1 MSDRRIRFAATTV
14 TSPPAIADVRPGPT
28 PARARDERLDFFRG
42 ITMFIIFIAH
52 MPGNSWNGFIPARF
66 GFSSG
71 AELFVFCSG
80 LASAIA
86 FGGTFARHGMSIG
99 TARIIHRIWQVY
111 WAELCLVLA
120 LITLAAASD
129 AIFGLDILRA
139 QFGPLLT
146 EPGRALLGI
155 VTLTWQPDLLDILP
169 MYIAILAMV
178 PVMIGA
184 RRLHPLAPFVI
195 SLSLYAAVWS
205 AGLNLPGNPWT
216 GSGWFLNPFAWQA
229 LFFIGFAIRMKW
241 LPVPRLAAP
250 KLMLAC
256 AIFVAASVP
265 LSFWVILE
273 RWPELNGVRDLFFGP
288 QEKTDLHPLR
298 IAHFLAL
305 AYLVVSLIEPWR
317 AKLGQ
322 GAGRVISQI
331 GQQSLATFLASVV
344 LARFGATLAE
354 LAGGS
359 EIAVA
364 AINIAAFA
372 ALYAVARTVRWF
384 MQSPWKATTQAPV
397 SLQRALEVPFH
408 VDCPTCML
416 MRSAN

>member
-1 MSDRRIRFAATTV
+1 MSDRRVQFTATPV
-14 TSPPAIADVRPGPT
+14 ASPPAVDDSKLRVLQTRS
-28 PARARDERLDFFRG
+28 RDERLDFFRG
-42 ITMFIIFIAH
+42 ITMFIIFLAH

-80 LASAIA
+80 FASAIA
-86 FGGTFARHGMSIG
+86 FGGTFMRSGMSIG

-184 RRLHPLAPFVI
+184 RRIHPLLPFAI
-195 SLSLYAAVWS
+195 SFLLYAAVWS
-205 AGLNLPGNPWT
+205 TGLNLPGNPWT

-229 LFFIGFAIRMKW
+229 IFFIGFAIKMEW
-241 LPVPRLAAP
+241 LAVPRLAEP
-250 KLMLAC
+250 KLFLAC

-273 RWPELNGVRDLFFGP
+273 RWPELDNVRDLLLNS

-298 IAHFLAL
+298 ILHFLAL
-305 AYLVVSLIEPWR
+305 AYVVVSLIDPWR
-317 AKLGQ
+317 TKLGK
-322 GAGRVISQI
+322 GVGRMVTLI

-359 EIAVA
+359 EFAVA
-364 AINIAAFA
+364 AINFIAFA
-372 ALYAVARTVRWF
+372 ALYAVARLVRWF
-384 MQSPWKATTQAPV
+384 KQSPWRAPTQA
-397 SLQRALEVPFH
+397 SAL
-408 VDCPTCML
+408 DCPGCML
-416 MRSAN
+416 MRNAN

>member
-1 MSDRRIRFAATTV
+1 MSYESVPSAAVHSLSTVAAQADITPKV
-14 TSPPAIADVRPGPT
+14 TSRS
-28 PARARDERLDFFRG
+28 RDERLDFFRG

-80 LASAIA
+80 VASAIA
-86 FGGTFARHGMSIG
+86 FGGTFTRHGLLVG
-99 TARIIHRIWQVY
+99 TARICYRIWQVY
-111 WAELCLVLA
+111 WAEICLVLA

-129 AIFGLDILRA
+129 AVFGLDILHA
-139 QFGPLLT
+139 QFGPLLD
-146 EPGRALLGI
+146 EPARALLGL

-184 RRLHPLAPFVI
+184 RLLHPWLPFVI
-195 SLSLYAAVWS
+195 SVALYALVWA

-216 GSGWFLNPFAWQA
+216 GNGWFLNPFAWQVI
-229 LFFIGFAIRMKW
+229 FFIGFAIGMKW
-241 LPVPRLAAP
+241 LVVPRLGMP
-250 KLMLAC
+250 PVMLAC
-256 AIFVAASVP
+256 AVFVLASVP
-265 LSFWVILE
+265 LSFWVILN
-273 RWPELNGVRDLFFGP
+273 RWPELNSIRDLLFDAR
-288 QEKTDLHPLR
+288 EKTDLHPLR
-298 IAHFLAL
+298 IVHFLAL
-305 AYLVVSLIEPWR
+305 AYVVISIIEPWR
-317 AKLGQ
+317 PRLGR
-322 GAGRVISQI
+322 GIGSMLTTI

-359 EIAVA
+359 EFVVA
-364 AINIAAFA
+364 AINVSAFA
-372 ALYAVARTVRWF
+372 ALYLVARTVRWF
-384 MQSPWKATTQAPV
+384 KRTPWKIATPSSEPKDRPDTFQR
-397 SLQRALEVPFH
+397 SL
-408 VDCPTCML
+408 DCPQCLL

>member
-1 MSDRRIRFAATTV
+1 MSDRSIPFSATALALPFAVDTDA
-14 TSPPAIADVRPGPT
+14 
-28 PARARDERLDFFRG
+28 ARVVAARSRDERLDFFRG
-42 ITMFIIFIAH
+42 ITMLIIFIAH

-80 LASAIA
+80 IASAIA
-86 FGGTFARHGMSIG
+86 FGGTFTRHGMSIG
-99 TARIIHRIWQVY
+99 TARIVHRIWQVY

-178 PVMIGA
+178 PIMIAA
-184 RRLHPLAPFVI
+184 RHIHPSLPFLI
-195 SLSLYAAVWS
+195 SLTLYATVWS

-216 GSGWFLNPFAWQA
+216 RSGWFLNPFAWQA
-229 LFFIGFAIRMKW
+229 IFFIGFFVEMKW
-241 LPVPRLAAP
+241 LAIPRLGEP
-250 KLMLAC
+250 RLMLVC
-256 AIFVAASVP
+256 AIFVIASVP
-265 LSFWVILE
+265 LSFWAILE
-273 RWPELNGVRDLFFGP
+273 RWPQLNDLRDFLLNS

-298 IAHFLAL
+298 IVHFLAL
-305 AYLVVSLIEPWR
+305 AYVVVSLVEPWR
-317 AKLGQ
+317 PKLGKGVGQ
-322 GAGRVISQI
+322 IVSLI
-331 GQQSLATFLASVV
+331 GQQSLATFLISIV
-344 LARFGATLAE
+344 LARLGATLAE

-359 EIAVA
+359 ELAVA
-364 AINIAAFA
+364 AINMAAFA
-372 ALYAVARTVRWF
+372 SLYSVARTVRWF
-384 MQSPWKATTQAPV
+384 KRSPWRAATQA
-397 SLQRALEVPFH
+397 SLPPQRRVETAYRLH
-408 VDCPTCML
+408 CPGCVLT
-416 MRSAN
+416 RNAN